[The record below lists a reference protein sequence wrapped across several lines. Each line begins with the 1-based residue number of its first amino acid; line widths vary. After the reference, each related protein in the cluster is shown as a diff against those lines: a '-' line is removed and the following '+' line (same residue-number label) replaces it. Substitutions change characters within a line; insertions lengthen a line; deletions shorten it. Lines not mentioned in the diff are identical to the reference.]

1 MIGII
6 SKMGQPSN
14 KASNVSRST
23 YPPQERS
30 AGREFGH
37 TKNFIMALMLLLA
50 GTVVYGDGPYGD
62 VAFRRMGTHNGNL
75 IATIFFNQ
83 GDISGWH
90 GWGYPPP
97 RIEWPKGSGHEYG
110 DENSL
115 LVIAEVVNESGE
127 TIHILSESSLDWDAT
142 DTNPI
147 LGGQMGWEPLPGF
160 FNPAQGSPAMS
171 DLLESWPSQWPDR
184 INQDDPGWPGSWNGY
199 FGRDVFQA
207 DQESYY
213 VMDDNY
219 NVEFDYFPDNT
230 DPDRHGLGLQVS
242 VRGLQ
247 WSDPLAQD
255 CIFWLYDITNVS
267 TTTYDKIV
275 FGEVFDARV
284 GGTGEEND
292 DLAEFISYGNMD
304 ITYSWDSD
312 NLGSGGWS
320 PVGYIGFAFLES
332 PGIDQDGID
341 NDDDGLIDESRD
353 NDAGIWLDVFPYG
366 IDDVD
371 NFKLFYK
378 REPVPHW
385 SGDEDGDWLGF
396 GDLNGNGEW
405 EPSFEVLNDDLGMD
419 GIGPN
424 HPKYPGWDTGEGD
437 GIPTQGEPNF
447 GKTDVDES
455 DQIGL
460 TGMESHV
467 ENSVVFANDELM
479 WTLLQPNRWVLPD
492 PGLLTNYEFFYSS
505 GFFLLEPGKT
515 ERFSLALLLGEDKDD
530 ILRNKK
536 TVQNIYDANY
546 RFKSPPLKPKLLAA
560 VGDNKVT
567 LYWDR
572 LAERSR
578 DPVYGFDFEGYMIY
592 KSTWYDFS
600 DSDPVTDSYGNVV
613 FFEPVAQFDLVDG
626 LVGPHSVGIGSE
638 PGIDEPT
645 GANLN
650 MGTDNGLE
658 HFWVDTDVLNGQTY
672 YYAIVSYD
680 KGYDTDFFARGL
692 TNDSTLLVASPSICA
707 IDFELDKLGN
717 VVGPGVNTAIATP
730 SAPVSGYVPPDLSE
744 LEHISGPA
752 TGTIIYDLLDP
763 LKIKDNTTY
772 HFLFDDTS
780 ANEIIYTVRDITD
793 SRIVLFNQTGV
804 YGDNSLEF
812 DGLMLTIYND
822 STANYNPSNSGW
834 IGGSSNYE
842 LQVTY
847 LISGGE
853 VYRSPSDYIIFFD
866 STYID
871 TSWHPTSSSLNNR
884 PAKFQVWD
892 MTYPENPKKL
902 KFAFK
907 ERSNSQN
914 GLFDSRNDYIYIWT
928 ELEDGVFERSW
939 KMWMEE
945 PPFEIYDT
953 TGVGQDMTIDTIYVD
968 PIIPTTGDTLFIS
981 ITKPFRSGD
990 IYELNTMAAF
1000 VNRSVAK
1007 NSLDRI
1013 VVVPNPY
1020 VAAASWEQKLP
1031 PGIISGRGE
1040 RKIGF
1045 INLPETCTI
1054 RIYTTRGYLVRLIE
1068 HESTI
1073 ADGTEFWDLKT
1084 KDGMEVAFGLYFFHI
1099 DADELGEK
1107 LGRFAIIK

>member
-1 MIGII
+1 MIDNTLKIR
-6 SKMGQPSN
+6 QNHN
-14 KASNVSRST
+14 KASSLSRELEYVSSGVFTRQS
-23 YPPQERS
+23 
-30 AGREFGH
+30 
-37 TKNFIMALMLLLA
+37 KKLIMTLMLFLSA
-50 GTVVYGDGPYGD
+50 TAAYGDGPYGD
-62 VAFRRMGTHNGNL
+62 VTFRRMGTHNGNL
-75 IATIFFNQ
+75 IATIYFNQ

-110 DENSL
+110 DENSI
-115 LVIAEVVNESGE
+115 LVAAEVVDIHGNI
-127 TIHILSESSLDWDAT
+127 IHILSESSLDWDAT
-142 DTNPI
+142 DTNPE

-160 FNPAQGSPAMS
+160 FNPAQDSPAMS
-171 DLLESWPSQWPDR
+171 DLLESWPSDWPDR
-184 INQDDPGWPGSWNGY
+184 MNQDDPGWPGSWNGY

-207 DQESYY
+207 DQESYF
-213 VMDDNY
+213 VMDDDY
-219 NVEFDYFPDNT
+219 NVEFDKIWLPDTT
-230 DPDRHGLGLQVS
+230 DPDRSGLGLQVS

-247 WSDPLAQD
+247 WADPLAQD
-255 CIFWLYDITNVS
+255 CIFWLYDIKNVS

-332 PGIDQDGID
+332 PGIAFDGYD

-353 NDAGIWLDVFPYG
+353 NDPGTWLDAYPYG

-371 NFKLFYK
+371 KFRQFYK

-405 EPSFEVLNDDLGMD
+405 DSFEVLNDDLGMD
-419 GIGPN
+419 GIGPD
-424 HPKYPGWDTGEGD
+424 HPKYPGRDTGEGD

-447 GKTDVDES
+447 GKNDVDES

-460 TGMESHV
+460 TSMESHV
-467 ENSVVFANDELM
+467 ENTVVFANDELM
-479 WTLLQPNRWVLPD
+479 WTLLQPGRWVLPD
-492 PGLLTNYEFFYSS
+492 PNRLTNYEFFYAS

-546 RFKSPPLKPKLLAA
+546 RFKTPPLKPKLLSVA
-560 VGDNKVT
+560 GDKKVT
-567 LYWDR
+567 LYWDK
-572 LAERSR
+572 LSERSR
-578 DPVYGFDFEGYMIY
+578 DPVYGLDFEGYMIY

-650 MGTDNGLE
+650 MGTDSGLK

-680 KGYDTDFFARGL
+680 KGYDTDFYERGL
-692 TNDSTLLVASPSICA
+692 SNDPGLLVASPSICS

-717 VVGPGVNTAIATP
+717 VIGPGVNTAIATP
-730 SAPVSGYVPPDLSE
+730 SAPTAGYVPPELSE
-744 LEHISGPA
+744 LEHIAGPA
-752 TGTIIYDLLDP
+752 TGTVIYTLLDP
-763 LKIKDNTTY
+763 LRIKDNTTY

-780 ANEIIYTVRDITD
+780 ANEIIYTVRNITN
-793 SRIVLFNQTGV
+793 SQTVLSNQTGI

-822 STANYNPSNSGW
+822 STANYKPSNSGW
-834 IGGSSNYE
+834 IAGSSNYE
-842 LQVTY
+842 LNVVDRQS
-847 LISGGE
+847 SGPLF
-853 VYRSPSDYIIFFD
+853 RSPSDYMIIFD
-866 STYID
+866 STMID
-871 TSWHPTSSSLNNR
+871 TSWDPVSPSLNNR
-884 PAKFQVWD
+884 PAKFQIWD
-892 MTYPENPKKL
+892 VTYPENTKKL
-902 KFAFK
+902 RFAFK
-907 ERSNSQN
+907 EASSSEN
-914 GLFDSRNDYIYIWT
+914 GLFDSRIDYVYIWE
-928 ELEDGVFERSW
+928 ELEDSTFIKSW
-939 KMWMEE
+939 KIWLEE
-945 PPFEIYDT
+945 PSDIYDT
-953 TGVGQDMTIDTIYVD
+953 TGVGQNIIIDTIYVD
-968 PIIPTTGDTLFIS
+968 PIIPTVGDTLFIS

-990 IYELNTMAAF
+990 IYELRTKGAY
-1000 VNRSVAK
+1000 VDRSVAE

-1045 INLPETCTI
+1045 INLPEKCTI
-1054 RIYTTRGYLVRLIE
+1054 RIYTARGYLVRIIE

-1084 KDGMEVAFGLYFFHI
+1084 KDGMEVAYGLYFFHI
-1099 DADELGEK
+1099 DADNLGEK

>member
-1 MIGII
+1 
-6 SKMGQPSN
+6 
-14 KASNVSRST
+14 
-23 YPPQERS
+23 
-30 AGREFGH
+30 
-37 TKNFIMALMLLLA
+37 
-50 GTVVYGDGPYGD
+50 
-62 VAFRRMGTHNGNL
+62 
-75 IATIFFNQ
+75 
-83 GDISGWH
+83 
-90 GWGYPPP
+90 
-97 RIEWPKGSGHEYG
+97 
-110 DENSL
+110 
-115 LVIAEVVNESGE
+115 
-127 TIHILSESSLDWDAT
+127 
-142 DTNPI
+142 
-147 LGGQMGWEPLPGF
+147 MGWEPLPGF
-160 FNPAQGSPAMS
+160 FDPAQGSPAMS
-171 DLLESWPSQWPDR
+171 DLLESWPSDWPDR
-184 INQDDPGWPGSWNGY
+184 REGQDDPGWPGSWNGY

-207 DQESYY
+207 DQESYF

-219 NVEFDYFPDNT
+219 NVEFDYIPDNT
-230 DPDRHGLGLQVS
+230 DPYRHGLGLQVS

-247 WSDPLAQD
+247 WADPLAQD

-332 PGIDQDGID
+332 PGIAFDGYD

-353 NDAGIWLDVFPYG
+353 NDPGTWLDAYPYG

-371 NFKLFYK
+371 KFRQFYK

-396 GDLNGNGEW
+396 SDLNGNGEW
-405 EPSFEVLNDDLGMD
+405 DSFEVLNDDLGMD
-419 GIGPN
+419 GIGPD
-424 HPKYPGWDTGEGD
+424 HPKYPGPDSGEGD
-437 GIPTQGEPNF
+437 GIPTIGEPNF

-460 TGMESHV
+460 TSMESHV
-467 ENSVVFANDELM
+467 ENTVVFANDELM
-479 WTLLQPNRWVLPD
+479 WTLLQPGRWVLPD
-492 PGLLTNYEFFYSS
+492 PNRLTNYEFFYAS

-546 RFKSPPLKPKLLAA
+546 RFKSPPLKPKLLAVA
-560 VGDNKVT
+560 GDKKVT
-567 LYWDR
+567 LYWDK

-578 DPVYGFDFEGYMIY
+578 DPVYGLDFEGYMIY

-650 MGTDNGLE
+650 MGTDSGLK

-680 KGYDTDFFARGL
+680 KGYDIDFFERGL
-692 TNDSTLLVASPSICA
+692 SNDSALLVASPSICS

-717 VVGPGVNTAIATP
+717 VIGPGVNTAISTP
-730 SAPVSGYVPPDLSE
+730 SAPAAGYVPPELSE

-752 TGTIIYDLLDP
+752 TGTIIYTLLDP

-780 ANEIIYTVRDITD
+780 ANEIIYTIRDITD
-793 SRIVLFNQTGV
+793 SRTVLSNQTGL

-812 DGLMLTIYND
+812 DGLMLTISND
-822 STANYNPSNSGW
+822 STVNYKPSNSGW
-834 IGGSSNYE
+834 IAGSSNYE
-842 LQVTY
+842 LNVRDRKS
-847 LISGGE
+847 SGPLF
-853 VYRSPSDYIIFFD
+853 RSPSDYMIIFD
-866 STYID
+866 STMID
-871 TSWHPTSSSLNNR
+871 TSWDPVSPSLNNR
-884 PAKFQVWD
+884 PAKFQIWD
-892 MTYPENPKKL
+892 VTFAENPQKL
-902 KFAFK
+902 RFAFK
-907 ERSNSQN
+907 EPRGQED
-914 GLFDSRNDYIYIWT
+914 GLFIDGANIDYLYIWA
-928 ELEDGVFERSW
+928 EHEDGTFDKSW
-939 KMWMEE
+939 RIALEE
-945 PPFEIYDT
+945 PSEIYDT
-953 TGVGQDMTIDTIYVD
+953 TGVGQNVTIDTIYVD
-968 PIIPTTGDTLFIS
+968 PIIPTVGDTLFIS

-990 IYELNTMAAF
+990 IYELKTKGAY
-1000 VNRSVAK
+1000 VDKSVAE
-1007 NSLDRI
+1007 NRLDRI
-1013 VVVPNPY
+1013 AVVPNPY
-1020 VAAASWEQKLP
+1020 IAAASWEQKLP

-1045 INLPETCTI
+1045 INLPEKCTI
-1054 RIYTTRGYLVRLIE
+1054 HIYTARGYLVRIIE

-1084 KDGMEVAFGLYFFHI
+1084 KDGMEVAYGLYFFHI
-1099 DADELGEK
+1099 DADNLGEK
-1107 LGRFAIIK
+1107 LGKFAIIK